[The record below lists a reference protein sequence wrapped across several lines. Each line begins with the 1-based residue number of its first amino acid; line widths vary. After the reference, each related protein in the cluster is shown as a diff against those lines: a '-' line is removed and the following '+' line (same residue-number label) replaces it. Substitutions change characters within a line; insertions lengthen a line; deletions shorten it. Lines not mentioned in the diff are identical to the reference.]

1 MRAARHPEDD
11 RDRLVRSAVLRH
23 GLPAGLDVADTA
35 LLGALAD
42 AELRQ
47 RTTRWAVGER
57 IEGLWCELLQHH
69 GVDDPAAAI
78 AHRNH
83 QRLSMGC
90 EAIAVQLVE
99 LLATEGLDVR
109 LVKGIAAANL
119 DYDDPS
125 SRSTVDVD
133 ALVPRSQLGEVL
145 PLLLAHGYQR
155 VEPAVRPD
163 WEQRFARTVLLR
175 SPYGLEVDLHVALAT
190 GYFGRR
196 LPMQPV
202 FDGRDTIH
210 LAGVPCAALAP
221 AARLLMACYAA
232 GLNRGTSLR
241 YLRDAA
247 QLVLLRG
254 ADWRE
259 AVQLAEAGDGGAVM
273 AAAAVDGARHG
284 VLPAD
289 HPFVQWAGSVRPSAA
304 AAKALQLAEAGK
316 SQGWSADARSTM
328 LALGAVDRARFLAEF
343 VVRSPERRRAD
354 TRSLRQRL
362 TRVGRFATMAT
373 RQPANEARPMRPD
386 E

>member
-1 MRAARHPEDD
+1 MSAARRSEDD

-23 GLPAGLDVADTA
+23 GLPVDAPTEALTEGLTE
-35 LLGALAD
+35 ALAEALTD
-42 AELRQ
+42 EELRQ
-47 RTTRWAVGER
+47 RTTLWAAGER
-57 IEGLWCELLQHH
+57 IGGLWCELLQHH
-69 GVDDPAAAI
+69 GVDDPVAAT

-83 QRLSMGC
+83 QRLTMGC

-99 LLATEGLDVR
+99 LLAPRGIDVR

-125 SRSTVDVD
+125 SRSTVDID

-145 PLLLAHGYQR
+145 PLLTAHGYRR
-155 VEPAVRPD
+155 VEPALRPG

-175 SPYGLEVDLHVALAT
+175 SPYGLEIDLHVALAT

-196 LPMQPV
+196 LPMQTV
-202 FDGRDTIH
+202 FEGRDTID
-210 LAGVPCAALAP
+210 LAGVQCGALSP
-221 AARLLMACYAA
+221 AVRLLMACYAS

-247 QLVLLRG
+247 QLLLVRDV
-254 ADWRE
+254 DWRE
-259 AVQLAEAGDGGAVM
+259 AVRLAEAGDGEAVM
-273 AAAAVDGARHG
+273 AAAAVDASRLG
-284 VLPAD
+284 VLPPD
-289 HPFVQWAGSVRPSAA
+289 HPFVQWAGSVRPSAT
-304 AAKALQLAEAGK
+304 AAKALHLAAAGK

-328 LALGAVDRARFLAEF
+328 LALGPVDRARFLAEF

-362 TRVGRFATMAT
+362 SRVTRFARLAK
-373 RQPANEARPMRPD
+373 
-386 E
+386 